1 MYAKLTIPERLKD
14 LRVMQK
20 HLTLEELAEQT
31 GLSKS
36 ALGKYETDD
45 YKDISPF
52 AIVTLAEFYGV
63 STDYLLGLTET
74 KNHPNTTLSELHLSD
89 EVIDVLKSGKLNN
102 RLISEI
108 LCHENFRRLLLDSE
122 IYVDRIVDMRIKD
135 VNAMLE
141 VARKKAIEQADGED
155 VYTRSLEVGKIDET
169 EYFAHIIYDD
179 LKEILKDVRE
189 AHKSDTTTAD
199 VDSTVAKMQNNVEA
213 ALRFEGGQ
221 EEKSAKLWLSSL
233 NIDYNKLSKEEF
245 VTLIKILEK
254 STILKNRASRR
265 GKALKKR

>member
-74 KNHPNTTLSELHLSD
+74 KNPNTTLSELHLSD
-89 EVIDVLKSGKLNN
+89 TAIDILKSGTLNN
-102 RLISEI
+102 RLICEI
-108 LCHENFRRLLLDSE
+108 LCHESFKRLLVDSE
-122 IYVDRIVDMRIKD
+122 IFIDRIVDMRIND

-141 VARKKAIEQADGED
+141 VARKKALEKTGGED
-155 VYTRSLEVGKIDET
+155 VYTRSLEVGQINEA

-179 LKEILKDVRE
+179 LKVILKDIRE
-189 AHKSDTTTAD
+189 EHKPDTSTAD
-199 VDSTVAKMQNNVEA
+199 VDSTVANMQKNVEA
-213 ALRFEGGQ
+213 ALSFEGSQ